1 MSKNSSSTTGRGAF
15 VTKGN
20 PRPVPKKGSSL
31 GITST
36 SPERAKVQGLV
47 KKANVENGC

>member
-1 MSKNSSSTTGRGAF
+1 MSKKRSSTTGRGAF

-31 GITST
+31 GITSS
-36 SPERAKVQGLV
+36 SPERAKVQKLSL
-47 KKANVENGC
+47 KANAENGF